1 MGITTQS
8 GQVAAR
14 KHEGVARSRIGGDNA
29 MRKSA
34 RAQCDRQGDGEADP
48 VKFAAQDSLHAAIVR
63 QPGAG
68 ETIDDVAP
76 TAAGHRALR
85 ASISRATRQISR
97 AARQVAFFAFPG
109 TAEGRGLR

>member
-1 MGITTQS
+1 MGITAQS

-68 ETIDDVAP
+68 ETIDDVGQ
-76 TAAGHRALR
+76 AAGHRALR

-97 AARQVAFFAFPG
+97 AAAGCVFTAFPG